1 MLFFGSP
8 FGQAETRVTGPTS
21 TKLVQT
27 HKTFTATQSI
37 SMVVF
42 VAFSVSKRTQVGM
55 SIEVFPCG
63 VP

>member
-27 HKTFTATQSI
+27 HKTDAGTVTRSAMVFIAFTVLKTTQTAMAIAAS
-37 SMVVF
+37 
-42 VAFSVSKRTQVGM
+42 R
-55 SIEVFPCG
+55 C
-63 VP
+63 